1 MTVGDNPLGNSTV
14 WRDRI
19 LRSRRV
25 GVLVLAVLLAVGGIG
40 YVLYAGTSGGSGD
53 DTSRWSRSVAEA
65 TPQQVLGGERRPGFP
80 SVQRMEH
87 DGLVFT
93 VTVAPALPGRNLVRV
108 DALPLKGHAHQEADE
123 ELTVEVD
130 GGAAPVEP
138 TKRPGADGLWA
149 VVDLPTGNPTVLV
162 AHGPEHRVPVMLET
176 GSSGS
181 ADSLWAGPDGPE
193 CLQAATAAVLAGG
206 KAPTSCPAA
215 GLRDSDR
222 AGLTSIVTTLGSRG
236 VEEIALSTDSS
247 LRSRAASKLVRRL
260 AEADGV
266 RVVAP
271 SARPGSRSALV
282 VVTGWQPAAELLA
295 AASSLPI
302 EKQALRSDGVWLAP
316 WLLSPGVVDSTTG
329 AVIPL
334 DFDIRDEAAQRYS
347 QTLAEYFPEQAP
359 TGSAYLAWRGARE
372 GADARGESAFYAASR
387 AAYMP
392 AEPGHSS
399 HETTVSWFPGGTVT
413 RISLPTG

>member
-1 MTVGDNPLGNSTV
+1 MKLDDSTT
-14 WRDRI
+14 WRDRVR
-19 LRSRRV
+19 RSRRV
-25 GVLVLAVLLAVGGIG
+25 GVLVLAALLAVGGVG
-40 YVLYAGTSGGSGD
+40 YVVRAGTSGDAGGS
-53 DTSRWSRSVAEA
+53 SRWSRTVAEA
-65 TPQQVLGGERRPGFP
+65 GPQQVLGGERRPGFP
-80 SVQRMEH
+80 SVQRLEH

-108 DALPLKGHAHQEADE
+108 DTLPLDGHSHQEADE

-149 VVDLPTGNPTVLV
+149 VVDLPSGNPTVLI

-176 GSSGS
+176 GSTRT
-181 ADSLWAGPDGPE
+181 AEPLWAGPDGPE

-206 KAPTSCPAA
+206 EVPTSCPAA
-215 GLRDSDR
+215 ELRASDR
-222 AGLTSIVTTLGSRG
+222 AGVSSIVKTLASRG

-247 LRSRAASKLVRRL
+247 PRSRAASRLVRHFAAAKRV
-260 AEADGV
+260 E
-266 RVVAP
+266 VVAP

-282 VVTGWQPAAELLA
+282 VVTGWQPAAERLA
-295 AASSLPI
+295 AVSSLPV

-347 QTLAEYFPEQAP
+347 QTLADYFPEQAP
-359 TGSAYLAWRGARE
+359 TGSAYLAWREVRGGTE
-372 GADARGESAFYAASR
+372 ARGESAFYAASR

-392 AEPGHSS
+392 AEPGHGS

>member
-1 MTVGDNPLGNSTV
+1 
-14 WRDRI
+14 
-19 LRSRRV
+19 
-25 GVLVLAVLLAVGGIG
+25 VLALAVLLAVGGIG
-40 YVLYAGTSGGSGD
+40 YVLYAGTPGPGGPGD
-53 DTSRWSRSVAEA
+53 SDSARWSRSVAEA

-80 SVQRMEH
+80 SVQRVQH

-108 DALPLKGHAHQEADE
+108 DTLPLEGHAHEEADE

-130 GGAAPVEP
+130 GGVAPVEP
-138 TKRPGADGLWA
+138 TKRPGTDGLWA
-149 VVDLPTGNPTVLV
+149 VVDLPAGDPTVLV
-162 AHGPEHRVPVMLET
+162 AHGPEHRIPVMLET
-176 GSSGS
+176 GSTGS
-181 ADSLWAGPDGPE
+181 ADALWAGPDGPE
-193 CLQAATAAVLAGG
+193 CLQAATAAILAGG
-206 KAPTSCPAA
+206 KAPASCPAA
-215 GLRDSDR
+215 DLLGSDR
-222 AGLTSIVTTLGSRG
+222 AGLTSVVTTLAARG

-247 LRSRAASKLVRRL
+247 PRSSAASRLVRRL
-260 AEADGV
+260 ASAEGV

-271 SARPGSRSALV
+271 SARPGERSALV
-282 VVTGWQPAAELLA
+282 VVTGWQPAAERLA
-295 AASSLPI
+295 AVSSLPV
-302 EKQALRSDGVWLAP
+302 EKQTLRSDGVWLAP

-359 TGSAYLAWRGARE
+359 TGSAYLAWRRARE
-372 GADARGESAFYAASR
+372 GADARGEWAFYAASR

-399 HETTVSWFPGGTVT
+399 HETTMSWFPGGTVT

>member
-1 MTVGDNPLGNSTV
+1 MTHGDHPT
-14 WRDRI
+14 WRDRY
-19 LRSRRV
+19 LRPRRV
-25 GVLVLAVLLAVGGIG
+25 GALVLALLLVFGGIG
-40 YVLYAGTSGGSGD
+40 YVLYAGTPGD
-53 DTSRWSRSVAEA
+53 GTDAERWSRSVAEA

-80 SVQRMEH
+80 SVQRVEH

-108 DALPLKGHAHQEADE
+108 DTLPREGHEHEADDE

-130 GGAAPVEP
+130 GGAEPVEP

-149 VVDLPTGNPTVLV
+149 VVDLPAGNPTVLV
-162 AHGPEHRVPVMLET
+162 AHGPEHRIPVMLET
-176 GSSGS
+176 GSSET
-181 ADSLWAGPDGPE
+181 ADRLWAGPDGPE

-206 KAPTSCPAA
+206 KAPNSCPA
-215 GLRDSDR
+215 GSLRSSDR
-222 AGLTSIVTTLGSRG
+222 PGLTSIVTTLASRG
-236 VEEIALSTDSS
+236 VEEIALSADASP
-247 LRSRAASKLVRRL
+247 RSAAAAKLVRRL
-260 AEADGV
+260 AVAEGV
-266 RVVAP
+266 RVVSP
-271 SARPGSRSALV
+271 SAAPGSRNALLV
-282 VVTGWQPAAELLA
+282 VAGWQPAAERLA
-295 AASSLPI
+295 AVSSLPVQ
-302 EKQALRSDGVWLAP
+302 KQALRSDGVWLAP

-334 DFDIRDEAAQRYS
+334 DFDIRDPAAQRYS
-347 QTLAEYFPEQAP
+347 QTLAKYFPEQSP
-359 TGSAYLAWRGARE
+359 TGSAYVAWRGARE

-392 AEPGHSS
+392 AEPGHGS

>member
-1 MTVGDNPLGNSTV
+1 MTLGDDTT

-25 GVLVLAVLLAVGGIG
+25 GALVLAVLLAVGGLG
-40 YVLYAGTSGGSGD
+40 YVLYAGTPGSSGS
-53 DTSRWSRSVAEA
+53 DTDRWSRSVAEA

-80 SVQRMEH
+80 SVQRIEH

-108 DALPLKGHAHQEADE
+108 DALPLEGHSHKEIDE

-138 TKRPGADGLWA
+138 TTRPGADGLWA
-149 VVDLPTGNPTVLV
+149 VVDLPSGNPTVLV
-162 AHGPEHRVPVMLET
+162 AHGPEHRIPVMLET
-176 GSSGS
+176 GSAGS
-181 ADSLWAGPDGPE
+181 ANALWAGPDGPE

-206 KAPTSCPAA
+206 EAPTSCPASA
-215 GLRDSDR
+215 LRDSDR
-222 AGLTSIVTTLGSRG
+222 AGLTSIVTTLASRG
-236 VEEIALSTDSS
+236 VEEIALSADSS
-247 LRSRAASKLVRRL
+247 PRSSAASRLVRRL
-260 AEADGV
+260 AAEEGV

-282 VVTGWQPAAELLA
+282 VVTGWQPAAERLA
-295 AASSLPI
+295 AVTSLPV

-347 QTLAEYFPEQAP
+347 QTLARYFPEQAP
-359 TGSAYLAWRGARE
+359 TGSAYLAWRAARE

-392 AEPGHSS
+392 AEPGHSN

>member
-1 MTVGDNPLGNSTV
+1 MTFGDDTT

-25 GVLVLAVLLAVGGIG
+25 GALALAVLIAAGGLG
-40 YVLYAGTSGGSGD
+40 YALYAGTPGSSGVD
-53 DTSRWSRSVAEA
+53 RWSGSVAEA

-80 SVQRMEH
+80 SVQRVEH

-108 DALPLKGHAHQEADE
+108 DALPRSGHEHEADDE

-138 TKRPGADGLWA
+138 TKRSGADGLWA
-149 VVDLPTGNPTVLV
+149 VVDLPSGNPTVLV
-162 AHGPEHRVPVMLET
+162 AHGPEHRIPVMLET
-176 GSSGS
+176 GSEGS
-181 ADSLWAGPDGPE
+181 ADALWAGPDGPE
-193 CLQAATAAVLAGG
+193 CLQAATAAILAGG
-206 KAPTSCPAA
+206 KTPASCPASS
-215 GLRDSDR
+215 LRGPDR
-222 AGLTSIVTTLGSRG
+222 AGLTSIVTTLASRG
-236 VEEIALSTDSS
+236 VEEIALSADSS
-247 LRSRAASKLVRRL
+247 PRSSAASKVVRRL
-260 AEADGV
+260 AAAEGV
-266 RVVAP
+266 RVVPP
-271 SARPGSRSALV
+271 SARPGERSALV
-282 VVTGWQPAAELLA
+282 VVTGWQPAAERLSA
-295 AASSLPI
+295 VSSLPV

-334 DFDIRDEAAQRYS
+334 DFDIRDSAAQQYS
-347 QTLAEYFPEQAP
+347 QTLAKYFPEQAP

-392 AEPGHSS
+392 AEPGHTN

>member
-1 MTVGDNPLGNSTV
+1 MTLGDDTT

-25 GVLVLAVLLAVGGIG
+25 GVLALAVVLAVGGIG
-40 YVLYAGTSGGSGD
+40 YVLYAGAPGQGD
-53 DTSRWSRSVAEA
+53 SDPSRWSRSVAEPA
-65 TPQQVLGGERRPGFP
+65 PQQVLGGERRPGFP
-80 SVQRMEH
+80 SVQRVEH

-108 DALPLKGHAHQEADE
+108 DTLPRAGHEHEADDE

-138 TKRPGADGLWA
+138 TKRPGTDGLWA

-162 AHGPEHRVPVMLET
+162 AHGPEHRIPVMLET

-206 KAPTSCPAA
+206 KAPASCPAA
-215 GLRDSDR
+215 TLRSSDR
-222 AGLTSIVTTLGSRG
+222 AGLTSIVETLSSRG
-236 VEEIALSTDSS
+236 VQEIALSADSS
-247 LRSRAASKLVRRL
+247 PRSRAATGLVRRL
-260 AEADGV
+260 AASEGV

-271 SARPGSRSALV
+271 SNRPGSRSALV
-282 VVTGWQPAAELLA
+282 VVTGWQPAAERLA
-295 AASSLPI
+295 AVSSLPV

-316 WLLSPGVVDSTTG
+316 WLLSPGVVDATTG

-334 DFDIRDEAAQRYS
+334 DFDIRDSAAQRYS
-347 QTLAEYFPEQAP
+347 QTLADYFPEQAP
-359 TGSAYLAWRGARE
+359 TGSAYVAWRGVRE

-392 AEPGHSS
+392 SEPGHGS